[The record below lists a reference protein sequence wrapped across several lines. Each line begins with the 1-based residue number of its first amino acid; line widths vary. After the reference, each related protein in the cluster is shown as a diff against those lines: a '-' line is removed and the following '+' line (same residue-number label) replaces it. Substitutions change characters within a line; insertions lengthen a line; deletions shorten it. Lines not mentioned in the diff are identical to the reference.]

1 MIDPKNYIDKNRAAL
16 FDWSIISISFMLGF
30 IFPTFKDFI
39 TSPKFSYWML
49 IAFLLYTSGAILKH
63 LPLSYRMA
71 FSGANPR
78 PVPYVI
84 FLFVGHWFLLFIV
97 LLFSEA
103 AFRHIFSLP
112 PMAKENSASWQL
124 ILASTTTAAFVTWL
138 VYRNKSNRESRK
150 KYSESNLFYRELVAD
165 IFLIAGVSILSFV
178 LWEKGVIA
186 MLARVSTKSISEIL
200 FLFVFLS
207 ITFLFCYLP
216 LRYLYF
222 IEDREGGR
230 NRRRL
235 LYIFAFILLRALFE
249 IIGASVVGKH
259 IIN

>member
-1 MIDPKNYIDKNRAAL
+1 MIAPKDYIFKNRAAL
-16 FDWSIISISFMLGF
+16 FDWSVISISFLLGF

-39 TSPKFSYWML
+39 SSPKFSYWML
-49 IAFLLYTSGAILKH
+49 IAFLLYSGGAILKH
-63 LPLSYRMA
+63 LPLSYRLT
-71 FSGANPR
+71 FSAASPR

-84 FLFVGHWFLLFIV
+84 FLVVGHWFILLIV

-112 PMAKENSASWQL
+112 PMTKENSASWQL
-124 ILASTTTAAFVTWL
+124 ILTSTATAAFVTWL
-138 VYRNKSNRESRK
+138 VYRKKTNRKIRK

-165 IFLIAGVSILSFV
+165 IFLIAGVSIVSFV
-178 LWEKGVIA
+178 FWEKGVIA
-186 MLARVSTKSISEIL
+186 MLARASTRSIGDIW

-216 LRYLYF
+216 LRYLFF
-222 IEDREGGR
+222 IEDRQGGR

-235 LYIFAFILLRALFE
+235 FYIFAFILLRALFE
-249 IIGASVVGKH
+249 IIN
-259 IIN
+259 I